1 MAYARRRTASRRR
14 TSTRRAAPARS
25 YRSRAV
31 RPRRST
37 SRRSSGGARTIRIE
51 VVNATPGAVARPEIG
66 MKPAPSPRKA
76 AF

>member
-1 MAYARRRTASRRR
+1 MAYARRRSSSRRR
-14 TSTRRAAPARS
+14 TSVRRSAPARS

-31 RPRRST
+31 RSRRT
-37 SRRSSGGARTIRIE
+37 SRRAAGGARTIRIE

>member
-1 MAYARRRTASRRR
+1 MAYARRRTTSRRR

-31 RPRRST
+31 RPRRS
-37 SRRSSGGARTIRIE
+37 SGRRVSGGARTIRIE
-51 VVNATPGAVARPEIG
+51 VVNATPGAVSRPEIG
-66 MKPAPSPRKA
+66 MKQGSAPRKA